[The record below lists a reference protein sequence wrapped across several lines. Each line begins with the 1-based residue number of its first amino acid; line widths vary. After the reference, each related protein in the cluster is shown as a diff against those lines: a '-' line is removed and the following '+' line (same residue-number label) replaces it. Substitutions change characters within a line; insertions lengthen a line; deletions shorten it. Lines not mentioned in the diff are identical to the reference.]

1 MTHQEIEHQD
11 IIERYVRNDLSAT
24 DRGAFQ
30 EHFFACDECFEQVQ
44 TTERFI
50 AGVNHAAA
58 TGVLQN
64 APAAAPLPFLRR
76 ARSLFTG
83 TTGPVDW
90 SGISILKPAVVL
102 ILMVVLI
109 AGAIFYFRSR
119 DKTSERELAK
129 DGAPSVQPGNNAS
142 GRKDDARAL
151 QVGTNQ
157 NKEPANSQQTG
168 TPKPLLV
175 EGPGKGTKERRVVAS
190 TGRKPRV
197 NESNQS
203 QPGIS
208 ESEATRSVNSG
219 AAGAKLSE
227 VKRVFVEALGDQPA
241 NREVRRLLVKQL
253 RSSNRFTVAQ
263 SKDDADA
270 VLKFSA
276 LPGRETRV
284 IVRLVNANGFVIWPV
299 DTTGSGR
306 EYTGRADESASKI
319 VADVLLE
326 IRKTKQEE

>member
-11 IIERYVRNDLSAT
+11 IIERYVRNDLSAA

-44 TTERFI
+44 LTERFI

-175 EGPGKGTKERRVVAS
+175 QGPGKGTKERRSLAS
-190 TGRKPRV
+190 AGRKPTV
-197 NESNQS
+197 SEPNPNQN
-203 QPGIS
+203 Q
-208 ESEATRSVNSG
+208 
-219 AAGAKLSE
+219 
-227 VKRVFVEALGDQPA
+227 
-241 NREVRRLLVKQL
+241 
-253 RSSNRFTVAQ
+253 
-263 SKDDADA
+263 
-270 VLKFSA
+270 
-276 LPGRETRV
+276 
-284 IVRLVNANGFVIWPV
+284 
-299 DTTGSGR
+299 
-306 EYTGRADESASKI
+306 
-319 VADVLLE
+319 
-326 IRKTKQEE
+326 